1 MEITRVHGILDELIA
16 AQGRSLLPRLL
27 ESTVSVG
34 SQAAGELEI
43 VRRLVAEEGTDTQ
56 RLVDTLMDL
65 DGMPGPSVGEI
76 TSADFH
82 YVDLDVLLPRV
93 VADQQQL
100 AARYQAAAEAL
111 SGCAPAEE
119 TVRGIGARQRARLEY
134 LRKLAESAPAG
145 A

>member
-1 MEITRVHGILDELIA
+1 MEITRVHSILDELIA

-43 VRRLVAEEGTDTQ
+43 VRRLVAEEDTDTQ

-65 DGMPGPSVGEI
+65 DGMPGPPVGEI

-93 VADQQQL
+93 LADQEQL
-100 AARYQAAAEAL
+100 AARYQTA
-111 SGCAPAEE
+111 
-119 TVRGIGARQRARLEY
+119 
-134 LRKLAESAPAG
+134 AG
-145 A
+145 AL